1 MASHRSPAPSILDF
15 DDCRTTFQ
23 QVIPKVIA
31 AYPQPFQIIP
41 IVFLDLYSSTG
52 FSVPG
57 A

>member
-1 MASHRSPAPSILDF
+1 MLDF

-41 IVFLDLYSSTG
+41 FVFLDLYSSTG
-52 FSVPG
+52 FSVPR

>member
-1 MASHRSPAPSILDF
+1 MLDF

-23 QVIPKVIA
+23 QGIPKVIA

-41 IVFLDLYSSTG
+41 IVFLDRFFRLKR
-52 FSVPG
+52 